1 MLISNN
7 LQFALSIKNERH
19 FALGFRFRK
28 HFFDKITGFLG
39 WGYPPQRFAAEKWV
53 MRDDDPP
60 VGRLGCAPRST
71 WRGFTGLQSHFFR
84 SWPARARAS
93 TLEGECAPRDHAPNA
108 WRNQSES
115 PKAIGCWNYPAQRR
129 FAAEKWVMR
138 DDDPPVG
145 RRAVARFL

>member
-1 MLISNN
+1 MAGMCLNS
-7 LQFALSIKNERH
+7 LLTCAVTWAVL
-19 FALGFRFRK
+19 
-28 HFFDKITGFLG
+28 
-39 WGYPPQRFAAEKWV
+39 WGCNQAVAYPIQRRFAAEEWV
-53 MRDDDPP
+53 MRDDDSP

-115 PKAIGCWNYPAQRR
+115 PKAIGYRCYPAQRR

-138 DDDPPVG
+138 DDDPPVE